1 MPATFSAIGAA
12 GAAVVP
18 EVPVDPGE
26 AAEGASGAAAC
37 PAALPHFGQNAA
49 LSAICVPQAEQ
60 NAMKTSSSYPRR
72 TITELDG
79 ERKWNSEHLLR
90 IARMLDSSPRGCP
103 PSAGQRVSFSEWRRA
118 NSERRFLCP
127 AALLVLLAAAA
138 WARIVAADFVAADHL
153 LHRALVAAAGHTCL
167 LQFAPFA
174 SLESLLHVVHRS
186 CRTVA
191 PGTGTECRH
200 RIAIAAPGSE
210 RRLGRRVWRF
220 DHLHQVQVADCF
232 LLEAL
237 HHGLEHVER
246 FALVLHQRIMLTVA
260 AQPDALS
267 QVVHAEQVV
276 FPLLVNDAEHDDAL
290 VMAHRVGP
298 NQLLFRVVALFQL
311 VEDGVAQFLTVQLLG
326 FDAFGADVD
335 SEAGED
341 LILQALDVPIFGM
354 GFLISVF
361 VEQAAENV
369 ANVVFEDEFLL
380 VDAFQQLPAQSVDC
394 LALLV
399 HYVVVLKQM
408 FAGLEVLRL
417 NRFLCRLDAPCDH
430 PRLDRNALFHSQ
442 PLKQVRHPL
451 FGEDTHQVIFQRQIE
466 PRGSRIA
473 LASGAPTQLVVNA
486 PRLVAFGAEDE

>member
-103 PSAGQRVSFSEWRRA
+103 PSAGQRVSFSERRRA
-118 NSERRFLCP
+118 NSEQRLLCP
-127 AALLVLLAAAA
+127 AALLILLAAATR
-138 WARIVAADFVAADHL
+138 ARIVAADFVAADHL
-153 LHRALVAAAGHTCL
+153 LHWALVAAAGHTCL

-200 RIAIAAPGSE
+200 RIAIAAPGS
-210 RRLGRRVWRF
+210 GRRVWRF

-246 FALVLHQRIMLTVA
+246 FALVLHQRVMLTVA
-260 AQPDALS
+260 AQPDALA

-276 FPLLVNDAEHDDAL
+276 FPLLVNHAEHNDAL
-290 VMAHRVGP
+290 VVAHRVGA
-298 NQLLFRVVALFQL
+298 NQLLFSVVTFFQL
-311 VEDGVAQFLTVQLLG
+311 VEDGVAEFLTVQLFG
-326 FDAFGADVD
+326 FDTLGADIHP
-335 SEAGED
+335 EAGEY
-341 LILQALDVPIFGM
+341 LVLQALDVPILGVR
-354 GFLISVF
+354 FLCGVF
-361 VEQAAENV
+361 VEQATENV
-369 ANVVFEDEFLL
+369 ANVVLEDEFLL
-380 VDAFQQLPAQSVDC
+380 VDAFQQLPAQSVNR

-399 HYVVVLKQM
+399 HHVVVLEQVL
-408 FAGLEVLRL
+408 AGFEVLGFNRL
-417 NRFLCRLDAPCDH
+417 LRGLDAPRDH
-430 PRLDRNALFHSQ
+430 S
-442 PLKQVRHPL
+442 
-451 FGEDTHQVIFQRQIE
+451 
-466 PRGSRIA
+466 
-473 LASGAPTQLVVNA
+473 
-486 PRLVAFGAEDE
+486 